1 MKMVI
6 CDDEPFAREQI
17 RNYIQKYNQPMP
29 DYELL
34 EFSSGE
40 ELVKSCKEHL
50 CADILTISMELIRR
64 N

>member
-17 RNYIQKYNQPMP
+17 RSYIQNYNQPM
-29 DYELL
+29 
-34 EFSSGE
+34 
-40 ELVKSCKEHL
+40 
-50 CADILTISMELIRR
+50 LTISMELIRR